1 MNPFTFVIRLP
12 LLPVRGVIRL
22 ATLIQGE
29 AEREMV
35 NPVKVRR
42 ELEQVEHARAAG
54 QISDEQAAEFQR
66 AAFAEFAEARRRPAA
81 TSATRAD

>member
-1 MNPFTFVIRLP
+1 VNPFTFVIRLP

-29 AEREMV
+29 AEKEMV
-35 NPVKVRR
+35 NPVKIRR
-42 ELEQVEHARAAG
+42 ELEQVERARAAG

-81 TSATRAD
+81 ASGAEG

>member
-1 MNPFTFVIRLP
+1 MNPFMFVIRLP

-35 NPVKVRR
+35 NPVKIRR
-42 ELEQVEHARAAG
+42 ELEQVEHARASG
-54 QISDEQAAEFQR
+54 QISDEQAAKFQR
-66 AAFAEFAEARRRPAA
+66 AAFAEFAQARRRPPAA
-81 TSATRAD
+81 TQQSVG